1 MIDKKDIKIL
11 KNIILNEKE
20 IDICKKISKN
30 TLNTWQ
36 SRSFEDI
43 LKDTI
48 LGKIAEKAL
57 ITDFS
62 KNNIFF
68 DSYDNFRDD
77 NFKNHNGIDMII
89 SLNQDSLDKSK
100 KIILSNLN
108 EDDKFKILDDLNT
121 KIIEIK
127 STRVSQRFYS
137 DDSINL
143 ENFLKDDFLE
153 YPSYLRKGNINN
165 ENEYF
170 DFIINAK
177 YNNIPK
183 ELAIDFIK
191 KDQEKKMSDYYF
203 RIYVDQDK
211 NDIYKGNAYIIGVC
225 HKSNFIKNFK
235 IKKMIQSG
243 KSENPIY
250 LYYPLKAGYT
260 MDVFYKKMNQK
271 KLENKNTLN

>member
-11 KNIILNEKE
+11 KNIILNDKE
-20 IDICKKISKN
+20 IEICKKISEN

-36 SRSFEDI
+36 SRNFDEI

-57 ITDFS
+57 INEFI
-62 KNNIFF
+62 KNNMFF
-68 DSYDNFRDD
+68 DSYDNFRND
-77 NFKNHNGIDMII
+77 NFKKHNGIDMIVA
-89 SLNQDSLDKSK
+89 LNQNSLDKSK

-108 EDDKFKILDDLNT
+108 EEDKLKYLMNFNT

-127 STRVSQRFYS
+127 STRISKRFFLNN
-137 DDSINL
+137 SINL
-143 ENFLKDDFLE
+143 DYFLKDDFLE
-153 YPSYLRKGNINN
+153 YPSHLRKGNINN

-170 DFIINAK
+170 NLIINSK

-211 NDIYKGNAYIIGVC
+211 ENIYKGNAYIIGVC
-225 HKSNFIKNFK
+225 HKSNFINNFK
-235 IKKMIQSG
+235 IKKMVQSG

-250 LYYPLKAGYT
+250 LYYPLKNGYT
-260 MDVFYKKMNQK
+260 LDMFYKKINQK
-271 KLENKNTLN
+271 KIENKNTLN